1 MFSQK
6 QISSVVI
13 AQNIFF
19 ERQHTKTY
27 YFRKKSLLKLRDA
40 IKKYEPEITK
50 ALYADLH
57 KSAFEAYA
65 TEIGFVLEE
74 ISYHLKNLKKWMKA
88 ERMPSG
94 LASFPSKSRL
104 MSEPLGRVLI
114 IAPWNYPFQLIMAP
128 LVGAISAGN
137 TVILKPS
144 EISVNTSKLIAK
156 IIGETFLPEHVAV
169 FEGDAT
175 VTQALLKLKLDH
187 IFFTGSPRVGKIV
200 MQEAA
205 KQLIPVTLELGGKS
219 PCIVDETVNIKLAAK
234 RIIWGKLLNA
244 GQTCIA
250 PDYLLVHQKIKL
262 QMLEALSHAITQFYG
277 QNPETSKEYP
287 RIISRAN
294 AVRLESLMEG
304 AVVFRGG
311 KVDVDS
317 RYVEP
322 TILLDVDPESQV
334 MQQEIFGPIL
344 PVLTFE
350 KTPEIVRFINGR
362 PKPLALYCFSEN
374 REFIRRVLN
383 EIPAGGVTIN
393 DTLMHIA
400 NNRLPFGGVGNSGIG
415 HYHGKY
421 SFDLFS
427 HKKSVLVRGTW
438 MDVPLRYAPFGD
450 KLKYVKWIMK

>member
-1 MFSQK
+1 MVSQK
-6 QISSVVI
+6 QITSVVI
-13 AQNIFF
+13 AQNVFF
-19 ERQHTKTY
+19 DRQHSKTY

-40 IKKYEPEITK
+40 IRKYEPEISK

-57 KSAFEAYA
+57 KSEFEAYA

-156 IIGETFLPEHVAV
+156 IIGEIFLPEHVAV
-169 FEGDAT
+169 FEGDAS
-175 VTQALLKLKLDH
+175 VTQELLKLKLDH

-250 PDYLLVHQKIKL
+250 PDYLLVHHKIKL
-262 QMLEALSHAITQFYG
+262 QLLEALSEAITQFYG
-277 QNPETSKEYP
+277 QNPETSGEYP

-304 AVVFRGG
+304 AIVFRGG

-322 TILLDVDPESQV
+322 TILVDVDPDSQV

-344 PVLTFE
+344 PVLTYNE
-350 KTPEIVRFINGR
+350 TPEIIRFINGR
-362 PKPLALYCFSEN
+362 HKPLALYCFSEN

-400 NNRLPFGGVGNSGIG
+400 NNRLPFGGIGNSGMG

-438 MDVPLRYAPFGD
+438 MDVPLRYAPFRN
-450 KLKYVKWIMK
+450 KLKYIKWIMK